1 MQEIWK
7 DIKGYEG
14 IYQVSNLGKVKSL
27 NYKRGKH
34 EKEIKQALNSRGYLE
49 VGLFNGKVKTH
60 RVHRLVAQTFIPN
73 PENKDEVNHIDGN
86 KKNNTVNNLE
96 WNTSKEN
103 IHHAWENKL
112 ICFSKESRKKAGI
125 SRQKPCLQYDKN
137 NHLIKRWDSL
147 KQASKE
153 LGICKST
160 ISMCLNGRYETAGG
174 YVWKFDIKNKNV
186 SEGGWE
192 SESNDKSTY
201 GK

>member
-34 EKEIKQALNSRGYLE
+34 EKEIKQVLNSRGYLE

-186 SEGGWE
+186 SEGG
-192 SESNDKSTY
+192 
-201 GK
+201 

>member
-186 SEGGWE
+186 WKEAGRV
-192 SESNDKSTY
+192 KC
-201 GK
+201 K

>member
-86 KKNNTVNNLE
+86 KKNNAVSNLE

-103 IHHAWENKL
+103 VHHAWENKL
-112 ICFSKESRKKAGI
+112 ICFSKESRRKAGI

-174 YVWKFDIKNKNV
+174 YVWKFDIKKKKSV
-186 SEGGWE
+186 EGGW
-192 SESNDKSTY
+192 DK
-201 GK
+201 